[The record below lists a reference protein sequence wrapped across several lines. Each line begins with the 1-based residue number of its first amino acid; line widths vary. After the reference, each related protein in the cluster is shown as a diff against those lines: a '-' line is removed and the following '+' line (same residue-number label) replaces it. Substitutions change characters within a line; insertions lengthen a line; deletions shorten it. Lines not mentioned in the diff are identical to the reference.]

1 MKMSN
6 FIKQP
11 LRSFCF
17 IALPVLFFSCSNSSD
32 DVDMSKVKPVK
43 LEFSEAYSIN
53 DLAQNWQAAIAY
65 SEQSDSSGMD
75 GQTAVSELKQNVL
88 GKLLYNNDN
97 SSYFIEATNQHLVDS
112 ILSLPAIKKL
122 FPSDVKF
129 TYSLQPTAVNG
140 KNVYAL
146 YTLREIY
153 PKGDRIYGN
162 DLKSVEKSENTQM
175 DELVLSIVM
184 TKKGTDKF
192 RKLTSNNIGK
202 GIAILVDGK
211 VISSPMVRNIISDGK
226 VEISGAFSSQEL
238 DDLVLALKA
247 GQKWKRN

>member
-1 MKMSN
+1 MTFPD
-6 FIKQP
+6 FIKHP
-11 LRSFCF
+11 LRSICV
-17 IALPVLFFSCSNSSD
+17 IALPIFIYSCLNGSD
-32 DVDMSKVKPVK
+32 DVDLSKVKPVH
-43 LEFSEAYSIN
+43 LEFYESYSIYE
-53 DLAQNWQAAIAY
+53 LAQNWQSAIAY
-65 SEQSDSSGMD
+65 SEQSDSSGLD
-75 GQTAVSELKQNVL
+75 GQTAVSSLKQHVL
-88 GKLLYNNDN
+88 GKLLNNNDN

-122 FPSDVKF
+122 FPSDVQF
-129 TYSLQPTAVNG
+129 IYSLNPEEVNG
-140 KNVYAL
+140 KNMIAL

-162 DLKSVEKSENTQM
+162 DLQSVEKSENSQM
-175 DELVLSIVM
+175 DQLVLSIQM
-184 TKKGTDKF
+184 TEKGTNKF

-211 VISSPMVRNIISDGK
+211 VLSCPTVQSIIPNGQ
-226 VEISGAFSSQEL
+226 VEISGAFSSKEL